1 MNGDL
6 HLRIKIGDDE
16 FEAEGTERTV
26 AKAVD
31 VFLDAIG
38 KLPPAGVEDAMT
50 ELGGATFHEMSKIMS
65 AQPDENDE
73 VYPEFAENVS
83 SAEAAAPKRRR
94 GHFLKPEVVDLIHA
108 LAREGKSNRQIME
121 ETGVSAN
128 TVAKYAAHVENR
140 PPPKMGVHSHKNR
153 PEPKPR
159 RRFDEHREPN
169 PDEVTPLADDHP
181 AVTERRTVFPSTVVP
196 AAKSNRALVS
206 GMNSRKIGDRVSK
219 GPWKGMPIFYLT
231 LEERATCPDT
241 CANWTTCY
249 GNTMPFARRHKHG
262 ADLEDRIEKE
272 LGELQKRYPGGFV
285 VRLHNLGDFY
295 SVGYVFLWEQWLDEY
310 PALRVFG
317 YTAWPVDSEIGAYL
331 FGLSEKRWDRFAIR
345 FSTADPGPK
354 GATTIWRMPDTPT
367 VEEGIVCPAQ
377 TGATDCCGSCGL
389 CWAKGAR
396 DKCIVFI
403 GHGNG
408 SPGRPP
414 SADSRAEKV
423 TETAVSH
430 DVKTYQY
437 HADFLRVVDWIRMEG
452 IEVTKRNGG
461 KWQPGDRDPMTPR
474 ELIEFANRRRE
485 NASQMPFRVPH
496 IMA

>member
-83 SAEAAAPKRRR
+83 SAEAAAPKRR
-94 GHFLKPEVVDLIHA
+94 
-108 LAREGKSNRQIME
+108 
-121 ETGVSAN
+121 
-128 TVAKYAAHVENR
+128 
-140 PPPKMGVHSHKNR
+140 
-153 PEPKPR
+153 
-159 RRFDEHREPN
+159 
-169 PDEVTPLADDHP
+169 
-181 AVTERRTVFPSTVVP
+181 
-196 AAKSNRALVS
+196 
-206 GMNSRKIGDRVSK
+206 
-219 GPWKGMPIFYLT
+219 
-231 LEERATCPDT
+231 
-241 CANWTTCY
+241 
-249 GNTMPFARRHKHG
+249 
-262 ADLEDRIEKE
+262 
-272 LGELQKRYPGGFV
+272 
-285 VRLHNLGDFY
+285 
-295 SVGYVFLWEQWLDEY
+295 
-310 PALRVFG
+310 
-317 YTAWPVDSEIGAYL
+317 
-331 FGLSEKRWDRFAIR
+331 
-345 FSTADPGPK
+345 
-354 GATTIWRMPDTPT
+354 
-367 VEEGIVCPAQ
+367 
-377 TGATDCCGSCGL
+377 
-389 CWAKGAR
+389 
-396 DKCIVFI
+396 

-452 IEVTKRNGG
+452 IEVTKRDGG